1 MMAVLPGGNME
12 TREKL
17 RTWRRE
23 LAKELSVPAY
33 VILHDSTID
42 ELCRQTPSTIAE
54 LMDVH
59 GIGEKKAERFG
70 KAILKVIA
78 AS

>member
-1 MMAVLPGGNME
+1 V
-12 TREKL
+12 
-17 RTWRRE
+17 

-42 ELCRQTPSTIAE
+42 ELCRLMPRTIAE
-54 LMDVH
+54 LMEVQ

-70 KAILKVIA
+70 KAILGMIKG
-78 AS
+78 